1 MSDEAVV
8 ARPAVCV
15 RRGAGAG
22 GVRPLGVRENV
33 LQVLHRMEDAANR
46 ALRDPSDIRLV
57 AVTKTVEPD
66 LIAEAIEAGVEC
78 IGENRIQEAERK
90 FTAALPPVE
99 KHMVGHLQRNK
110 VPRALELF
118 DMIESVDS
126 PRLAREISGRSAAGG
141 AVRGVRDGRVDVL
154 IEVNTSGEEFK
165 YGFEPD
171 EVVEA
176 VSELADLAGIR
187 IRGLMTIGAFLPD
200 PEDVRP
206 CFRRLRE
213 LRDAI
218 EEAVIPGVTMD
229 HLSMGMTNDFEVA
242 IEEGSTIVRV
252 GRAIFGER

>member
-1 MSDEAVV
+1 M
-8 ARPAVCV
+8 
-15 RRGAGAG
+15 
-22 GVRPLGVRENV
+22 GVRENV
-33 LQVLHRMEDAANR
+33 LQVVQRIEDAAER
-46 ALRDPSDIRLV
+46 ALREPSDVKLV
-57 AVTKTVEPD
+57 AVTKTVDPGH
-66 LIAEAIEAGVEC
+66 IAEAIEAGVTC

-90 FTAALPPVE
+90 FGEGLPPVE

-110 VPRALELF
+110 VPKALELF

-126 PRLAREISGRSAAGG
+126 PRLAREISNRAERAEGYLPGLE
-141 AVRGVRDGRVDVL
+141 DGRADVL
-154 IEVNTSGEEFK
+154 IEVNTSGEESK
-165 YGFEPD
+165 YGFEPE
-171 EVVEA
+171 EVLEQVM
-176 VSELADLAGIR
+176 ELADLKGIR
-187 IRGLMTIGAFLPD
+187 IRGLMTVGAFLPD

-218 EEAVIPGVTMD
+218 EEAVIPGVSMD